1 MNPKEFKAK
10 ITKKGKALAIKLPKK
25 VVEQYGLK
33 EGEKYRILPK
43 SKKEMRIIIG

>member
-1 MNPKEFKAK
+1 MKAKEFNAK
-10 ITKKGKALAIKLPKK
+10 IIKKGKGFAIKLPKELVK
-25 VVEQYGLK
+25 QHGLK